1 MKAKPLEERIIRI
14 SKISDI
20 HGFAGK
26 ILLGA
31 YNSQTGD
38 TRN

>member
-1 MKAKPLEERIIRI
+1 MKAKPLKKRIIRS

-20 HGFAGK
+20 HGFAEK

-31 YNSQTGD
+31 YNSQAGD
-38 TRN
+38 TGN